1 MDRVDD
7 RLLLEPF
14 IVARSG
20 RRYSVGFARSDS
32 ERREAQALRW
42 RVFAEEM
49 GARLRSKEPGIDH
62 DLFDPHCRHLLV
74 RDESSGEV
82 IGTYR
87 LLPPHAARRIGC
99 YYSETEFD
107 LTRLQLLRP
116 RMVELGRT
124 CVDPRHRSGAVI
136 ALLWSGVAKY
146 MLAHG
151 YRYLVGCASMSL
163 ADGGRAAAA
172 AFYRMRATSLAP
184 IEYQVF
190 PRAPFELDRVNA
202 ADHVALP
209 PLIKG
214 YLRAGAY
221 VCGEPAWDPDFNS
234 ADFFMFLPLSQ
245 VTARY
250 ARHFLGQSA
259 TDA

>member
-1 MDRVDD
+1 MDRIDD
-7 RLLLEPF
+7 SLLLEPRA
-14 IVARSG
+14 IARGG
-20 RRYSVGFARSDS
+20 RRYSVGFARSDA
-32 ERREAQALRW
+32 ERREAQRLRW
-42 RVFAEEM
+42 RVFVEEM
-49 GARLRSKEPGIDH
+49 GARLRSREAGVDQ
-62 DLFDPHCRHLLV
+62 DLFDPHCKHLLV
-74 RDESSGEV
+74 RDEESGEV

-87 LLPPHAARRIGC
+87 LLAPHAARRVGC

-116 RMVELGRT
+116 RMVEIGRS
-124 CVDPRHRSGAVI
+124 CVDPRHRAGTVI
-136 ALLWSGVAKY
+136 ALLWSGVARY

-151 YRYLVGCASMSL
+151 YRYLAGCASISL

-172 AFYRMRATSLAP
+172 AFQRMRAMSLAP

-190 PRAPFELDRVNA
+190 PRAPLELDRIEA
-202 ADHVALP
+202 PDDVALP
-209 PLIKG
+209 PLVKG

-234 ADFFMFLPLSQ
+234 ADFFMFLPLSH

-250 ARHFLGQSA
+250 ARHFLGEAA
-259 TDA
+259 TRA